1 MCIIVNIVSKNVFQ
15 KSPSHCIFADD
26 ILYRSIYTEYST
38 FRVPIYR
45 KSIIMRI
52 HFSGVRNARNENTNS
67 IYTNMYSQLI

>member
-45 KSIIMRI
+45 KSIIM
-52 HFSGVRNARNENTNS
+52 
-67 IYTNMYSQLI
+67 